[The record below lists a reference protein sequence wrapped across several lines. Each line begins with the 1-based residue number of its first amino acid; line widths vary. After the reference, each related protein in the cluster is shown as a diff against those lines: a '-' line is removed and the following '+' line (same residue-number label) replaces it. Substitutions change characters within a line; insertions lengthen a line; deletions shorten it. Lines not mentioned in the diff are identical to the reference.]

1 VTILPAASVEALD
14 LHWVD
19 DSVPGITRRRCGK
32 HFSYRDPGGTTI
44 RDAATI
50 ARIRSL
56 AIPPAWEQVWI
67 CPDPNGHIQ
76 ATGRDAKGRKQ
87 YRYHAKF
94 REHRDTVKYE
104 RLYDFG
110 QALPSIR
117 RKVADDMARPTLDRD
132 KVVATVVRLLEGT
145 LVRVGNEEYARTNKS
160 YGLTTLRDRHARFDR
175 NGVRFVFKAKHGID
189 TRVAINDRRLARV
202 VKACQDLPG
211 QVLFQYVDDGGE
223 PRPVT
228 STDVNT
234 YLRDA
239 ADLPVTAKD
248 FRTWMGTLMA
258 ACALASLPAPASE
271 TEGRR
276 VLKGVLD
283 VVAANLRNT
292 PAVCRGSYVH
302 PTVIDAYLDGSLSQ
316 RWDAGPARAT
326 RHLIAEERKLLALLA
341 PPRARRTSRRGS
353 SGARGTT
360 GTGAPARAA

>member
-1 VTILPAASVEALD
+1 MTILPAASIEALD

-32 HFSYRDPGGTTI
+32 HFGYRDPNG
-44 RDAATI
+44 ATI
-50 ARIRSL
+50 HDAKTIERIKSL
-56 AIPPAWEQVWI
+56 AIPPAWEHVWI

-87 YRYHAKF
+87 YRYHPKF

-117 RKVADDMARPTLDRD
+117 RKVAEDMARPALDRD
-132 KVVATVVRLLEGT
+132 RVVATVVRLLEAT
-145 LVRVGNEEYARTNKS
+145 LVRVGNEEYARSNKS

-175 NGVRFVFKAKHGID
+175 NGMRFVFKAKHGID
-189 TRVAINDRRLARV
+189 TTVEINDRRLARV

-211 QVLFQYVDDGGE
+211 QVLFQYVDDHGE

-228 STDVNT
+228 STDVNA

-239 ADLPVTAKD
+239 TELPVTAKD

-258 ACALASLPAPASE
+258 ACALAGLPAPGSE
-271 TEGRR
+271 AEGRR

-302 PTVIDAYLDGSLSQ
+302 PTVIDAYLDGTLAQ

-326 RHLIAEERKLLALLA
+326 RHLIAEERRLLALLE
-341 PPRARRTSRRGS
+341 PPKAKRAARRRTRS
-353 SGARGTT
+353 AADT
-360 GTGAPARAA
+360 RAAA